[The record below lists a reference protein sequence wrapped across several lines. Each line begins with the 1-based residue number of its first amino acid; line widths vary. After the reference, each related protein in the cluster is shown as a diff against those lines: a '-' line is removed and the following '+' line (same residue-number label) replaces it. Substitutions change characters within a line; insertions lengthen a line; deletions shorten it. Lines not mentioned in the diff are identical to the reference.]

1 MEACILLMFL
11 FCIRYT
17 KYLTS
22 NKIFQKMGFVHP
34 FSTLVTDVAW
44 AVISE
49 VFILLVTNYF
59 RKGKRFSE
67 SVNGTLG
74 VWQL

>member
-1 MEACILLMFL
+1 
-11 FCIRYT
+11 
-17 KYLTS
+17 
-22 NKIFQKMGFVHP
+22 MGFVHP

-59 RKGKRFSE
+59 RKGNRFSE